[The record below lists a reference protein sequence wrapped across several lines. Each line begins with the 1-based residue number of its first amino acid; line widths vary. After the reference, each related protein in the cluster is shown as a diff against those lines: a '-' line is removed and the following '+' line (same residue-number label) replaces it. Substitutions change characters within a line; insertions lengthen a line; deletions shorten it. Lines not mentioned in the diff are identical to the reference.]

1 MRSPLDVVI
10 TNKAADQAALALGMT
25 RDRARAWLDTTKQD
39 GTITERL
46 PAPHSGRRS
55 PSGFFLLVGGVLVL
69 PLAQDRDGSGAWI
82 ATGCIFFPAW
92 LRDRGLGGKTVDPFR
107 LQGAALAEQIRLSAH
122 AVQRFQQ
129 RAEGHRDLRTA
140 EEQLRRAL
148 SRDARAVRKRPEWYR
163 SQTPNDFYVIAGDGE
178 YCLPMRRHASDGK
191 PFEATT
197 FLHQATWL
205 FELAPADLVGFC
217 RFTPAALHDAE
228 ALAEALAG
236 AAQKPGLWLAAQ
248 VAATGRLSWRPPA
261 GHRRHP
267 QARFYLHAGQVLLS
281 VDWDKQARPPLIVVA
296 VDRLRLPLPA
306 RLIAWF
312 RRRFTPRRT

>member
-1 MRSPLDVVI
+1 VRSPLDVVI
-10 TNKAADQAALALGMT
+10 TNKAADQAGQALGMT
-25 RDRARAWLDTTKQD
+25 RDRTRAWLDRTKQD
-39 GTITERL
+39 GRISDRP

-55 PSGFFLLVGGVLVL
+55 PSGFFLVVRGVLVL

-92 LRDRGLGGKTVDPFR
+92 LRERGLGGKTPDPFR
-107 LQGAALAEQIRLSAH
+107 LQGSALAEQIRLSAH
-122 AVQRFQQ
+122 AVQRYQQ
-129 RAEGHRDLRTA
+129 RAAGDRDVRTA
-140 EEQLRRAL
+140 EGQLRRAL
-148 SRDARAVRKRPEWYR
+148 SQDARAVRKRPQWYR
-163 SQTPNDFYVIAGDGE
+163 SQTPNDFYVIAADGE

-205 FELAPADLVGFC
+205 FDLAPADLARSC

-228 ALAEALAG
+228 AIAGSAEDPGPWLT
-236 AAQKPGLWLAAQ
+236 AQIT
-248 VAATGRLSWRPPA
+248 ATGHLSWQPPT

-267 QARFYLHAGQVLLS
+267 HARFYLRAGQIVLSL
-281 VDWDKQARPPLIVVA
+281 DWDKQARPPLIVLA
-296 VDRLRLPLPA
+296 VDRIRLSLPA

-312 RRRFTPRRT
+312 RHRLTPRRP